1 VDAAIFSKFRKVG
14 VGILIRNHTG
24 DCLVACT
31 EPLKGVVSPEIA
43 ESWALRCAVSLVR
56 DEGLTSV
63 MFASDCLSLIQR
75 INSSTNDRS
84 EVGAVVADIKRL
96 TTSFSYVSFR
106 HVRRSLNVAAHIL
119 ARSCEFAVSRVV
131 SYDAPDCIR
140 QALCM
145 DAFE

>member
-1 VDAAIFSKFRKVG
+1 
-14 VGILIRNHTG
+14 
-24 DCLVACT
+24 
-31 EPLKGVVSPEIA
+31 
-43 ESWALRCAVSLVR
+43 
-56 DEGLTSV
+56 

-119 ARSCEFAVSRVV
+119 ARSCEFAVSRVI
-131 SYDAPDCIR
+131 SYDALDCIR

-145 DAFE
+145 DTFE